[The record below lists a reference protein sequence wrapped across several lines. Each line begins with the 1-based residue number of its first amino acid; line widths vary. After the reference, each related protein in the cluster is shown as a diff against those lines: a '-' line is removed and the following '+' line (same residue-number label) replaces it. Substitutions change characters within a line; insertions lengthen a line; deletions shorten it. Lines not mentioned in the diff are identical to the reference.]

1 MVCFYNTQIHD
12 VTEADLLKE
21 FQNEVNLALVPS
33 LGVEVSQPLEDTLK
47 IRTYSS

>member
-1 MVCFYNTQIHD
+1 

-33 LGVEVSQPLEDTLK
+33 LGVEVCQPLEDTLK
-47 IRTYSS
+47 IGTQLTIFTIGKEQDT

>member
-1 MVCFYNTQIHD
+1 MVCFRD

-21 FQNEVNLALVPS
+21 FQNEVNLALVSS

-47 IRTYSS
+47 M